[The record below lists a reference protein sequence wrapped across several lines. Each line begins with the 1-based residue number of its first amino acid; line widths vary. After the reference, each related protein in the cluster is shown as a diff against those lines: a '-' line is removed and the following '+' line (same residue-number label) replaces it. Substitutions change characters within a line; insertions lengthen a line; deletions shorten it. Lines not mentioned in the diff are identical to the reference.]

1 MGKTGKKNS
10 DEHLQEVRSKNANKL
25 RYRKRVQQDE
35 EAKKALKEYE
45 DRGTERTT
53 D

>member
-1 MGKTGKKNS
+1 MGKDRKKG
-10 DEHLQEVRSKNANKL
+10 EELRQEIRSKNANKL